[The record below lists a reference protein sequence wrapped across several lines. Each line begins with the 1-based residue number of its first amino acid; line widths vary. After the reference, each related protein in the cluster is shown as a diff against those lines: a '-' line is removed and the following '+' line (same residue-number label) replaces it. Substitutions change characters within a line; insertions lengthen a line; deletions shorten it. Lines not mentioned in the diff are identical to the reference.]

1 MTRWDVIGVGAN
13 SVDYVYRL
21 PAYPRPDSPTAK
33 MRIESHLV
41 SYGGQTATVLS
52 TCAAMGLRAKYV
64 GAFGGDDN
72 GRRMRDELTRCQ
84 VDLSGAVTRD
94 APNRFAVILLDQTVG
109 ERVVLWDRDPRLSID
124 NTDVTPVALSGT
136 RLIHVDDEDQQAAI
150 RAATIGREAEVPVT
164 SDIERLTDRTGELV
178 AAVTVPIFA
187 EHLLQQLTGES
198 DFERA
203 LRKVRRTHDG
213 LLCVTLGARGA
224 MLLDG
229 DTLHHEPARPVK
241 VVDTTGAGDV
251 FRGAF
256 IHALLRG
263 DTSRDILRFANAAA
277 AISCTR
283 MGAIASVPSLP
294 DVEL

>member
-1 MTRWDVIGVGAN
+1 MTEWDVIGVGAN

-41 SYGGQTATVLS
+41 SCGGQTATTLS
-52 TCAAMGLRAKYV
+52 ACAAMGLRAKYV

-72 GRRMRDELTRCQ
+72 GRRMRDELTRRR

-94 APNRFAVILLDQTVG
+94 APNRFAVILLDQAIG
-109 ERVVLWDRDPRLSID
+109 ERIVLWDRDARLSLD
-124 NTDVTPVALSGT
+124 DSELTTALSGM

-150 RAATIGREAEVPVT
+150 RAAAIGREAGVPVT
-164 SDIERLTDRTGELV
+164 SDIERLTDRTEELI
-178 AAVTVPIFA
+178 AGVTVPIFA
-187 EHLLQQLTGES
+187 EYVLQELTGES

-203 LRKVRRTHDG
+203 LRRVRRTHDG
-213 LLCVTLGARGA
+213 LLCVTLGSRGA

-229 DTLHHEPARPVK
+229 DTLHHEPGRPVEA
-241 VVDTTGAGDV
+241 VDTTGAGDV

-256 IHALLRG
+256 IYALLRG
-263 DTSRDILRFANAAA
+263 DPPRDILRFANAAA
-277 AISCTR
+277 AVSCTR
-283 MGAIASVPSLP
+283 VGAIASVPSLT
-294 DVEL
+294 DVEQ

>member
-41 SYGGQTATVLS
+41 SCGGQTATTMS

-72 GRRMRDELTRCQ
+72 GRRMRDELTRRR

-94 APNRFAVILLDQTVG
+94 APNRFAVILLDQAVG
-109 ERVVLWDRDPRLSID
+109 ERVVLWDRDARLSLND
-124 NTDVTPVALSGT
+124 SELAAALSGM
-136 RLIHVDDEDQQAAI
+136 RLIHVDDEDQSAAI
-150 RAATIGREAEVPVT
+150 RAAAIGREAGVPVT
-164 SDIERLTDRTGELV
+164 SDIERLTDRTEELV
-178 AAVTVPIFA
+178 ARVTVPIFA
-187 EHLLQQLTGES
+187 EHLLQELTGES

-224 MLLDG
+224 MLLEG
-229 DTLHHEPARPVK
+229 DTLHHEPARSVE

-256 IHALLRG
+256 IYALLRG
-263 DTSRDILRFANAAA
+263 DTPRDILRFANAAA
-277 AISCTR
+277 AVSCTR
-283 MGAIASVPSLP
+283 VGAIASVPSLA
-294 DVEL
+294 DIAS